1 MISRI
6 ILLALAIGLTT
17 GQLNFEGSPLTENTE
32 YTAEE
37 SRFSE
42 RTARQQETAANV
54 TAPPELRSQKLH
66 PIMND
71 VKNASKNLEEKPASR
86 HASNPQHL
94 ITVQPDV
101 VQTSRQLSPS
111 AYNRG
116 SITANPTDYY
126 VNTPVPRHSP
136 NSQILLTAQPEV
148 QTSRQ
153 LSPSAYNNRGSITAS
168 PVDYSVSEP
177 ELRHPPNSQHLIT
190 VQPEVVQTS
199 RQLSASAYNQ
209 GSDGTNPVDAALT
222 TFLNSKTPEESRMSL
237 DSYLQNAAGSESV
250 VKEQPGQQTVSLANQ
265 PQLARQTLPIAP
277 QANQLSTGLS
287 SPVNQHLMSQIMQ
300 QRQAVYAFPVNQRQ
314 PYNEQLYSVPV
325 NSQDPRAPVPA
336 TAIGAALQQQT
347 LQAPYAPGIQS
358 RNDIFYPPG
367 WHQRVRRIR
376 GRPFPYVQSRGGPGL
391 YNAPVPGPYKPKSPP
406 VEVIY
411 TKPPGYNHGPP
422 VLSNPPIPYEDAS
435 NWFPE
440 VDHPPPNKDV
450 YYSQLYAQS
459 YDPHYYNYIAKTGK
473 IKPHLYGKLGKYEDE
488 GSGIWAELYRGFKKH
503 GLKNIMTPT
512 FLLGMTLPVVT
523 LMLTA
528 LVQKRSFSSRS
539 DSREFSREE
548 TIQEYLDQ
556 LRAAVECY
564 ERKRKRRDTS
574 YDGC

>member
-17 GQLNFEGSPLTENTE
+17 GQLNFEGSPLTEDTE

-42 RTARQQETAANV
+42 RTARQQETATNV
-54 TAPPELRSQKLH
+54 TTPPAELRSQKLY
-66 PIMND
+66 PIMED
-71 VKNASKNLEEKPASR
+71 VKNVSKNLEEKLALR
-86 HASNPQHL
+86 HASSPQHLITHL

-101 VQTSRQLSPS
+101 VQTSRQLSAS
-111 AYNRG
+111 TYNRATDG
-116 SITANPTDYY
+116 ANP
-126 VNTPVPRHSP
+126 
-136 NSQILLTAQPEV
+136 AE
-148 QTSRQ
+148 
-153 LSPSAYNNRGSITAS
+153 
-168 PVDYSVSEP
+168 
-177 ELRHPPNSQHLIT
+177 
-190 VQPEVVQTS
+190 
-199 RQLSASAYNQ
+199 
-209 GSDGTNPVDAALT
+209 AALT

-237 DSYLQNAAGSESV
+237 DSYLQNAAGSQSV
-250 VKEQPGQQTVSLANQ
+250 VREQPGQQTVSLANQ
-265 PQLARQTLPIAP
+265 PQLARQTSPIVP
-277 QANQLSTGLS
+277 QVNQLSTGLS
-287 SPVNQHLMSQIMQ
+287 SPVNQHLMSQLVQ
-300 QRQAVYAFPVNQRQ
+300 QRQAAYVLPVNQRQ
-314 PYNEQLYSVPV
+314 PYNEQLYNLPV
-325 NSQDPRAPVPA
+325 NPQDPRAPVPA
-336 TAIGAALQQQT
+336 TAIAAASQQQT
-347 LQAPYAPGIQS
+347 LQAPYAPGIQA

-376 GRPFPYVQSRGGPGL
+376 GRPYVQSRGGPGF
-391 YNAPVPGPYKPKSPP
+391 YNAPVPGPYKPKTPP

-411 TKPPGYNHGPP
+411 TKPPGYSHGPP
-422 VLSNPPIPYEDAS
+422 VLSNPPVPYEDAS

-440 VDHPPPNKDV
+440 ADHPPPNKDV

-528 LVQKRSFSSRS
+528 LVQKRSFSSSS

-564 ERKRKRRDTS
+564 ERKRKRRDTG